1 MIELTLKQAI
11 KNTLLYELRTNRN
24 SVFVSQDIGVFGG
37 EYKVSKGFDVQI
49 PEERIIE
56 VPVSE
61 NAYVGSSVGLS
72 LNGFNVIT
80 EVPGCKFLLRSLDPI
95 VNYASKLPAMGT
107 KIPGSLLIRCP
118 IGYSGYTGIQ
128 DNESIE
134 SVLSYFP
141 GIKVLYPS
149 NPKDAIGLLRSA
161 FLEHEPVIFFE
172 NKNLYNT
179 KGEISETKE
188 EKVPIGKASIARE
201 GSDITVITYGSMVK
215 EAMKASDVAYMSN
228 VKVEVIDLRTIK
240 PIDFETIIKSIKKTG
255 RVIIM
260 YESYKSCSVGS
271 EISATLVEGEAF
283 DYLEAPII
291 RMCSDDKFLPF
302 NPEKAKEILP
312 SSGKLLEKI
321 MQLVEY

>member
-1 MIELTLKQAI
+1 MMEITFKQAI
-11 KNTLLYELRTNRN
+11 KNTLLYELRKNRN

-37 EYKVSKGFDVQI
+37 EYKISKGFDVQI

-61 NAYVGSSVGLS
+61 NAYIGSSVGLS

-80 EVPGCKFLLRSLDPI
+80 EVPGTKFLIRALDPI
-95 VNYASKLPAMGT
+95 INYASKLNLLGT
-107 KIPGSLLIRCP
+107 KTPGSLLIRCP
-118 IGYSGYTGIQ
+118 IGYTPYSSVQ

-134 SVLSYFP
+134 SVLAHFP
-141 GIKVLYPS
+141 GIKIVYPS
-149 NPKDAIGLLRSA
+149 TPKDAMGLMRSA
-161 FLEHEPVIFFE
+161 FFEHEPVLFFE

-179 KGEISETKE
+179 KGEISETAE
-188 EKVPIGKASIARE
+188 ERIPIGKASIVRE
-201 GSDITVITYGSMVK
+201 GNDITVITYGSMVK
-215 EAMKASDVAYMSN
+215 EALKASDVAYMSD

-240 PIDFETIIKSIKKTG
+240 PIDKDTVIKSVKKTG
-255 RVIIM
+255 RAIIL
-260 YESYKSCSVGS
+260 YEGYKTCSVGS
-271 EISATLVEGEAF
+271 EIAGILAESEAF

-291 RMCSDDKFLPF
+291 RMCNDDNITPF
-302 NPEKAKEILP
+302 SPMKAKEVLP